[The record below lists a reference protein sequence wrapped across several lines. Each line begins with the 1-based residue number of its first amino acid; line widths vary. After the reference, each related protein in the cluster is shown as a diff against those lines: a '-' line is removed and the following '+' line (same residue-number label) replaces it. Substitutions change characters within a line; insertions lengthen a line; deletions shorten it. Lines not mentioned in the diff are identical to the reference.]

1 MISTPF
7 DVKLSVAFPLKKAFG
22 KLVLGLAA
30 LLFVAGLFVTAPAA
44 QAAEIETLHGV
55 SLTEKDCTIVVT
67 STGCTRKEDFVALL
81 KKSDPPIVTF
91 VRLKPD
97 FCKAAARPY
106 PIKFSFE
113 EIGAKKFDVANLFV
127 PSPRYY

>member
-1 MISTPF
+1 MISTPLNG
-7 DVKLSVAFPLKKAFG
+7 KLPVSLPLKKVFG

-30 LLFVAGLFVTAPAA
+30 LLFVAGFFVTAPAA
-44 QAAEIETLHGV
+44 QAAEIEPLHGV
-55 SLTEKDCTIVVT
+55 NLTEKYCTIVVT

-106 PIKFSFE
+106 PIKFSLS
-113 EIGAKKFDVANLFV
+113 EIGAKEFDVANLFV
-127 PSPRYY
+127 PSPSYL